1 MAVQHLPVT
10 TSGMNQAR
18 RQFEA
23 ASMNAASQIQRVS
36 AELASLRESWNGD
49 AAVKF
54 GHAMSDWE
62 EQFGI
67 IVAELNHMIEVM
79 GGHAEE
85 CAVKEK
91 SAVRTASAWAG
102 GLSGM

>member
-1 MAVQHLPVT
+1 MAVKHLPVT
-10 TSGMNQAR
+10 TSGMKQAR

-23 ASMNAASQIQRVS
+23 ASTNAASQIQRVS
-36 AELASLRESWNGD
+36 AELASLQASWNGD
-49 AAVKF
+49 ASVRF

-62 EQFGI
+62 AQFGV

-79 GGHAEE
+79 GGHAGE

-91 SAVRTASAWAG
+91 TAVRTASAWAG